1 MTIVFS
7 IKNKKSLFG
16 YQKVLAANEVL
27 KLVEGLISYNYDPSS
42 LHRSLN
48 DFESLNC
55 ILFGKSGLPL
65 QLRYVDAENAYQ
77 ILVPPFAIEEDW
89 QLALRLMSR
98 LAELL
103 GTEITSSEGG
113 SYSPDSIF
121 HFDYEVI
128 ILETLGNLTKEKDL
142 EEFEV
147 QGFAHPVY
155 LDRETV
161 QEVLN
166 HVHPLEAYSAFIKKI
181 QYSAAYFSQVRFYQQ
196 EETRDFLASYSLTEE
211 TDTVL
216 PRRPHVPAEYVEIV
230 GLAGVSDWRVLLV
243 AIDGDPD
250 KPENYHPIGS
260 LALKKLIEALEPDE
274 FQLLDASQIE
284 IKKLSKER
292 LLELAQL
299 ENK

>member
-89 QLALRLMSR
+89 QLALRWMSR

-113 SYSPDSIF
+113 NYSPDSIF

-155 LDRETV
+155 LDRDTV
-161 QEVLN
+161 QEILN
-166 HVHPLEAYSAFIKKI
+166 HVHPLEAYSAFVKKI
-181 QYSAAYFSQVRFYQQ
+181 QYSTAYFSQVRFYQQ
-196 EETRDFLASYSLTEE
+196 EETGAFLASYSLTED

-216 PRRPHVPAEYVEIV
+216 PRVPHVPAEYVEIV
-230 GLAGVSDWRVLLV
+230 GLAGIIDWRVLLV

-260 LALKKLIEALEPDE
+260 LALKDLLEALEPDE

-292 LLELAQL
+292 LLQL
-299 ENK
+299 SQL